1 MIRYLL
7 CIILAMSGYNTLFA
21 QRLFPGQ
28 KGLEATV
35 TFPISVFGNNFSMSD
50 FSAGLG
56 LTINAKNGNYKCVAL
71 EYSTR
76 HYTYKEVKIPTETY
90 LFEGGYSFFLLGEST
105 RTLAVNGGMYG
116 LLGYEMVNGDKR
128 RLYDGAILQ
137 NQSQWVYGVA
147 GVISV
152 ETYLT
157 NHWVLLMQGKLQT
170 LWGTSLERL
179 RPSVGLGVR
188 YMF

>member
-28 KGLEATV
+28 KGLEIAV
-35 TFPISVFGNNFSMSD
+35 AFPVSVFGNNFSMSD

-56 LTINAKNGNYKCVAL
+56 LTINAKNGSYKRVAL

-76 HYTYKEVKIPTETY
+76 YYTYKEVKIPTETY

-179 RPSVGLGVR
+179 HPSVGLGVR

>member
-7 CIILAMSGYNTLFA
+7 SIVLAVSGYNTLFA

-28 KGLEATV
+28 KGLEATI
-35 TFPISVFGNNFSMSD
+35 TLPIRTFGNDFSMND
-50 FSAGLG
+50 FSVELG
-56 LTINAKNGNYKCVAL
+56 LTINAKNGNYKRITL

-76 HYTYKEVKIPTETY
+76 HYTYKEVKIPTEMY
-90 LFEGGYSFFLLGEST
+90 LLEGGYSFFLIGEST

-116 LLGYEMVNGDKR
+116 LLGYEMVNEDKQ

-137 NQSQWVYGVA
+137 NQSQWVYGLA
-147 GVISV
+147 GVLSV

-157 NHWVLLMQGKLQT
+157 NHWMLLMQGKLQA